1 MRSDFGAN
9 FKVGLF
15 ITAALALFAV
25 FVFGLSAERAIFKKT
40 YLVKTSFPN
49 AAGLLEGAAVKLS
62 GVRIGTVY
70 SIEFPEDPSLKYVS
84 VVMKV
89 RGEGMRRITPDSKAA
104 IKTEGLLGDK
114 YVEIIPGQM
123 VLPEKLPSELD
134 IGSYSYPE
142 YDVILG
148 QSEELI
154 DNLISISQGLREI
167 VGGFKQEENLE
178 NIASIISSLKNTLV
192 AIETGDGA
200 LHTLIYG
207 SKDESGRRVKS
218 NVLER
223 LDVTLAELN
232 GILSDLRG
240 SKGLLYSLVHDES
253 LKKNVEGSIESLNSV
268 LSEFSGEEGIASQ
281 LKVAAK
287 NIRTISERLEGGEG
301 TLGAF
306 LVDPQLYDQLK
317 GIVGQAERS
326 KFVRGAVRYLIERR
340 KEQEGKH

>member
-1 MRSDFGAN
+1 MRSDLGAN

-15 ITAALALFAV
+15 ITAALVLFAV

-40 YLVKTSFPN
+40 YIVKTSFPN
-49 AAGLLEGAAVKLS
+49 TAGLLEGAAVKLS

-70 SIEFPEDPSLKYVS
+70 SIEFPKDPSLRYVT

-89 RGEGMRRITPDSKAA
+89 RGEGMRRITSDSKAA

-114 YVEIIPGQM
+114 YIEIIPGEER
-123 VLPEKLPSELD
+123 LPEKLPAELA

-154 DNLISISQGLREI
+154 DNLISISQGLREM
-167 VGGFKQEENLE
+167 VGGFKQEENLK
-178 NIASIISSLKNTLV
+178 NITSIISSLRNTLV
-192 AIETGDGA
+192 EIEKGDGA

-207 SKDESGRRVKS
+207 SKDETGRQVKS

-223 LDVTLAELN
+223 LDVTLTELN
-232 GILSDLRG
+232 GMLSDFRG
-240 SKGLLYSLVHDES
+240 SRGLLYSLVYDER
-253 LKKNVEGSIESLNSV
+253 LKKNVEGSIESLNSA

-281 LKVAAK
+281 LKIAAR
-287 NIRTISERLEGGEG
+287 NFRAISERLEGGEG

-317 GIVGQAERS
+317 GVVGQAERS

-340 KEQEGKH
+340 REQEGSN